1 VQIEEGEIMANDL
14 NMVALTGR
22 LTRDIELKYSNG
34 GMAIGKF
41 SIAVNRGVKKGDRW
55 ESEASFFDCTM
66 FGKSAENLSK
76 YLNKGQQLA
85 INGELQQE
93 RWEKDGQQRSRVSI
107 IVQSVV
113 LIGGEKSQNQSNSSQ
128 STTTTPVREER
139 HSEAGND
146 GYGSNPM
153 FDSPDDQLPF

>member
-1 VQIEEGEIMANDL
+1 MANDL

-22 LTRDIELKYSNG
+22 LTRDSDIKYSSG

-55 ESEASFFDCTM
+55 ESEASFFDCTL

-76 YLNKGQQLA
+76 YLTKGQQVA

-128 STTTTPVREER
+128 STTTPPRQEER

-146 GYGSNPM
+146 AYGLNPM
-153 FDSPDDQLPF
+153 FGSPNDDIPF